1 MIVKELMYLLEL
13 FYESGHKND
22 AVGVRI
28 GDRYTEDIEV
38 KVHGDGLVICEEEG
52 SKDE

>member
-1 MIVKELMYLLEL
+1 MTVKELIEQLEL
-13 FYESGHKND
+13 FYVSGHKND
-22 AVGVRI
+22 TVGILI

-38 KVHGDGLVICEEEG
+38 KVHGDGLVICEDEG